1 MRVGITGVSAFV
13 GYHLAKELV
22 KEHQVIGF
30 DCRQSELVKEI
41 NTSNFKF
48 IQGDISD
55 FSSLKNALKDVDLIY
70 HLAAISSERLCRQDV
85 LGSFRVNVQGVL
97 NILELA
103 RERKTKVI
111 YASSGAVYPVRSPR
125 QRRDG
130 RLRRPTSNGVYLPS
144 SRPHREEEADFTDKF
159 YGTSKL
165 IAERYCRLYNKNF
178 ALPFVIL
185 RFSRIYGRGMTRNPV
200 YDILKGLESKPG
212 TRTVRGKKVKFYESL
227 NSCYDFIYVK
237 DVVRALVLAR
247 NKEWENQIINISSA
261 KGIVLEEL
269 VTKVEKI
276 IGEKID
282 VEVLQDTQS
291 TDILDN
297 TKAKDL
303 GWQPEYSLEE
313 GLRELITR

>member
-1 MRVGITGVSAFV
+1 MKIGITGISAFV

-70 HLAAISSERLCRQDV
+70 HLAAISSERLCRQDA
-85 LGSFRVNVQGVL
+85 LGSFRVNVQGALDV
-97 NILELA
+97 LELA
-103 RERKTKVI
+103 RQGETKVI
-111 YASSGAVYPVRSPR
+111 YASSGAVYF
-125 QRRDG
+125 
-130 RLRRPTSNGVYLPS
+130 PS

-178 ALPFVIL
+178 GLPFVIL

-200 YDILKGLESKPG
+200 YDILKGLESKPR

-227 NSCYDFIYVK
+227 NSCYDFICVK

-247 NKEWENQIINISSA
+247 DKEWENQIMNISSA

-269 VTKVEKI
+269 VAKVEKI